1 MPNSFTQRFFDMPN
15 FETQDIR
22 NVALIG
28 HAGCGKTT
36 LAEAMLYE
44 AKAINRRG
52 SVASSTTP
60 TKLDC
65 QKLTRFARKPEFGC

>member
-1 MPNSFTQRFFDMPN
+1 MPN

-52 SVASSTTP
+52 WP
-60 TKLDC
+60 
-65 QKLTRFARKPEFGC
+65 QRHGFGTHHGFHS